1 MIKEPKNRVGEIVKS
16 QPRLNAAGA
25 LLAALRDDW
34 QFSIHCKTGASD
46 EMTRLEASRELA
58 KRIGWEW

>member
-25 LLAALRDDW
+25 LLAALRDD
-34 QFSIHCKTGASD
+34 
-46 EMTRLEASRELA
+46 
-58 KRIGWEW
+58 